1 MNFGSGEQ
9 KNIEGKEK
17 PVRALSYEDFE
28 ERFAVFADM
37 EELDD
42 EWVHTKEEF
51 EKLYHE
57 DTYEAFLTEYM
68 RSSDY
73 SELGYEHLLV
83 YFCVSLS
90 DEFDI

>member
-1 MNFGSGEQ
+1 MPVMNFGSGSR
-9 KNIEGKEK
+9 KILGKEK

-57 DTYEAFLTEYM
+57 DTYEGISYRIYAIIGLFGTWL
-68 RSSDY
+68 
-73 SELGYEHLLV
+73 
-83 YFCVSLS
+83 
-90 DEFDI
+90 

>member
-1 MNFGSGEQ
+1 MPVMNFGSGRQ
-9 KNIEGKEK
+9 KSIEGK
-17 PVRALSYEDFE
+17 RAGSCTSYEDSRNVL
-28 ERFAVFADM
+28 RFLPIWKSWMRNGF
-37 EELDD
+37 
-42 EWVHTKEEF
+42 TPRKEF

-83 YFCVSLS
+83 YLCIV
-90 DEFDI
+90 I